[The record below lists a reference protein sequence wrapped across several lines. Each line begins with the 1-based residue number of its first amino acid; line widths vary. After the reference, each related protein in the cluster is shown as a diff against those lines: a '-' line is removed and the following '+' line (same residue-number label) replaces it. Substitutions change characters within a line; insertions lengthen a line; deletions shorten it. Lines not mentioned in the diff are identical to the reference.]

1 VGQDFIGKVRRIVV
15 FSNRII
21 SRRPLLSGLREASWV
36 KGVFV
41 NDKILAVKKIV
52 DKILDGF
59 VVVLFFAVFFT
70 ILLQVA
76 MRFFVMPLVWSEE
89 LARYLFMWISLIGWV
104 FATRKG
110 THIRVS
116 IIFDNLPVLIRK
128 IIGAINFMLTIIF
141 AGILCCYGFIM
152 MQKNMDVP
160 TITLFF
166 SYAVVYAA
174 VPFSTILIIFYTI
187 VNLIMKKQDDGGT
200 LS

>member
-1 VGQDFIGKVRRIVV
+1 
-15 FSNRII
+15 
-21 SRRPLLSGLREASWV
+21 LSGLRETSHA

-41 NDKILAVKKIV
+41 NDKILAVQKIA
-52 DKILDGF
+52 DKVLDWF
-59 VVVLFFAVFFT
+59 AVVLFIAVFLT
-70 ILLQVA
+70 ILFQVA
-76 MRFFVMPLVWSEE
+76 MRFVNMPLVWSEE

-104 FATRKG
+104 FATRSG

-116 IIFDNLPVLIRK
+116 IIADHLPVLIRK
-128 IIGAINFMLTIIF
+128 ILGLVNFILTIIF
-141 AGILCCYGFIM
+141 ALVLCCYGFIM
-152 MQKNMDVP
+152 LQKNIDVP

-187 VNLIMKKQDDGGT
+187 VRLIMKKQDAGGT